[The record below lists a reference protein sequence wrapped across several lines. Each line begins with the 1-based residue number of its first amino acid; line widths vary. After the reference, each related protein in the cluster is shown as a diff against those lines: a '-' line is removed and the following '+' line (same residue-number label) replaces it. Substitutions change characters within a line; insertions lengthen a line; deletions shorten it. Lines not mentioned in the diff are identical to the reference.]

1 MKQDVLQKAHL
12 LYELEGGRV
21 ARLLEEDPTYAG
33 LLERLAQA
41 EHRLAGSDRAGAE
54 AMAEARRLLLEM
66 TRETSFKMG
75 FLMAHDYPLEEVFKL

>member
-12 LYELEGGRV
+12 LYELEGD
-21 ARLLEEDPTYAG
+21 RLERILKQNDIYSG
-33 LLERLAQA
+33 MLERLSKA
-41 EHRLAGSDRAGAE
+41 ERRLAGSDKAGAQ

-75 FLMAHDYPLEEVFKL
+75 FLMAHDYPLEEVFKI

>member
-12 LYELEGGRV
+12 LYELEGDY
-21 ARLLEEDPTYAG
+21 LERILEKNAAYAG
-33 LLERLAQA
+33 LLERLSQA
-41 EHRLAGSDRAGAE
+41 ERRLAGSDKAGAE

-75 FLMAHDYPLEEVFKL
+75 FLMAHDYPLEEVFKM

>member
-12 LYELEGGRV
+12 LYELKGSY
-21 ARLLEEDPTYAG
+21 LERMLEQNTTYAR

-41 EHRLAGSDRAGAE
+41 ERRLAGRDKAGAE

-75 FLMAHDYPLEEVFKL
+75 FLMAHDYPLEEVFKI